1 MLSSPEGR
9 LRFFRRA
16 DDRPPQRFRRGVYL
30 IPGLFTMGNMW
41 CGYACIVNAMR
52 GDYETAAPFIGFAY
66 LLDALDGRIA
76 RLTGAESEFGL
87 QLDSL
92 ADVVSFGIAPAV
104 LAYAWGLSSL
114 GRLGWAVG
122 FLFVACAAMRLARF
136 NIQSAG
142 GGDKR
147 YFVGIPSPAAAG
159 VVAATVFFYPSGL
172 DDYRAALPAIAVVLI
187 PAVMM
192 VSTIRYRS
200 FKDLDL
206 RSRRSFRVLILISVG
221 IVAIWTHPRG
231 VLLALSYAYLA
242 SGLIGYAISRFRR

>member
-122 FLFVACAAMRLARF
+122 FLFVACAAMRSV
-136 NIQSAG
+136 ISSA
-142 GGDKR
+142 
-147 YFVGIPSPAAAG
+147 SP
-159 VVAATVFFYPSGL
+159 VPQ
-172 DDYRAALPAIAVVLI
+172 RPAWWPRPCFSIRPASTTIA
-187 PAVMM
+187 P
-192 VSTIRYRS
+192 RS
-200 FKDLDL
+200 P
-206 RSRRSFRVLILISVG
+206 RSR
-221 IVAIWTHPRG
+221 WC
-231 VLLALSYAYLA
+231 
-242 SGLIGYAISRFRR
+242 